1 MEEGFIN
8 LVLEVYNDEAPIR
21 FFLNIMGG
29 LFAIGLLGALNI
41 WSKSNF
47 LNNLSSSVPQFL
59 ISVGI
64 LGTFYGIFLGLINF
78 NAAQL
83 DASILNLMQ
92 QKLMKVF

>member
-8 LVLEVYNDEAPIR
+8 LVIEVYRDEAPIR

-29 LFAIGLLGALNI
+29 LFLIGLLGVFNV
-41 WSKSNF
+41 WGKSNF

-64 LGTFYGIFLGLINF
+64 LGTFYGIFIGYSLIIR
-78 NAAQL
+78 Q
-83 DASILNLMQ
+83 
-92 QKLMKVF
+92 